1 MTIEPFNAWVVM
13 FRDPKDPDHE
23 WQKQS
28 YYPSIIITHVNGLPL
43 PDEHC
48 FDMGEARASH
58 EAARMNAVWRSEY
71 EVIVERTYFSSYKRN
86 RGTKM
91 SYEGVYGGDAL

>member
-13 FRDPKDPDHE
+13 FRAPKDPDSE

-43 PDEHC
+43 PDAHR
-48 FDMGEARASH
+48 FDIGEARASH

-71 EVIVERTYFSSYKRN
+71 EVVVEHTHFSSYVRN

-91 SYEGVYGGDAL
+91 TYEGVYGDNP

>member
-13 FRDPKDPDHE
+13 FRDPKDPDSE

-48 FDMGEARASH
+48 FDMGEARANH
-58 EAARMNAVWRSEY
+58 EAACMNATWRSEY
-71 EVIVERTYFSSYKRN
+71 EVTVECTHFASYVES

-91 SYEGVYGGDAL
+91 SYEGVYGDSL